1 MEKPT
6 PSQYYIDRLNEIAS
20 RVGWALPE
28 QTTADLKDLAVMLE
42 KDNATFVAPAVP
54 RRFSRHT
61 P

>member
-28 QTTADLKDLAVMLE
+28 QTTSDLKELAARLE
-42 KDNATFVAPAVP
+42 KDNATLVAPVAP
-54 RRFSRHT
+54 RRFSRHI